1 MTFTALGGFHFGCVK
16 FLGVTSFPINDSGS
30 IILSPHASDSEKQ
43 LFLVF
48 ERASEGNLLDFLER
62 RLDGITGAESWT
74 IVLEVLCTIARGL
87 ASIHDHGIIH
97 G

>member
-16 FLGVTSFPINDSGS
+16 FLGVTSFPVND
-30 IILSPHASDSEKQ
+30 DSEKQ

-62 RLDGITGAESWT
+62 RLEGITGAESWAV
-74 IVLEVLCTIARGL
+74 ILEVLCTIAHGL
-87 ASIHDHGIIH
+87 ANIHNYGIIH